1 MLKNKNIIVLLILS
15 SAVFIAWSCRTNSGT
30 SVTRQ
35 NFASQY
41 YSDQKVMRPE
51 YVLHNVTDSMSR
63 MYFSVNSSELLYQKN
78 NYDEGYT
85 ARIILTYIV
94 HPVAFPK
101 ILTDSG
107 RVVLSDVGQPGVSK
121 LLASHVDMDIY
132 DTDEYYIEV
141 IFRDLNKMTSSFE
154 LLYLD
159 HSGKNARN
167 NFLLTSE
174 NSDTPLYKTH
184 IAKEEKFSIRYYSE
198 NFSVL
203 YVSWYKNK
211 TGPAP
216 PPYST
221 NERHNSAKPD
231 STWKINVTLHDAIEL
246 PNEGFY
252 TFSIDSTSKTGITL
266 TRFHEEYPKILIARQ
281 LVYPLRYL
289 TMRDE
294 YIAMD
299 TARNVKKAVDD
310 FWLNSTGS
318 QERAREV
325 IRNFYNRVEATNT
338 LFGTEIEGWKTD
350 RGMIYLIFGP
360 PENVY
365 RSINSETW
373 IYGNGGNTNG
383 LSFVFDHKKDAF
395 TDEEFI
401 LVRNVDYRINW
412 ITAVDSW
419 RQGHVYTLR

>member
-1 MLKNKNIIVLLILS
+1 
-15 SAVFIAWSCRTNSGT
+15 
-30 SVTRQ
+30 
-35 NFASQY
+35 
-41 YSDQKVMRPE
+41 MRPS

-63 MYFSVNSSELLYQKN
+63 MYFSVNSAELLYQKN
-78 NYDEGYT
+78 TYDAGYT
-85 ARIILTYIV
+85 ARIVLTYVV

-107 RVVLSDVGQPGVSK
+107 RVVLSDIGQPGISK
-121 LLASHVDMDIY
+121 LLASHVDMDVY
-132 DTDEYYIEV
+132 DAGEYYIEV
-141 IFRDLNKMTSSFE
+141 IFRDLNKMTSSYE
-154 LLYLD
+154 LLFLD
-159 HSGKNARN
+159 HRGKNARN

-174 NSDTPLYKTH
+174 NSDTPLFK
-184 IAKEEKFSIRYYSE
+184 AFVGKDEKFSIRYYSE
-198 NFSVL
+198 NYSRL

-211 TGPAP
+211 SGPAP

-221 NERHNSAKPD
+221 IERRAAAKPD
-231 STWKINVTLHDAIEL
+231 SSWQMDVTFHDAIEL
-246 PNEGFY
+246 PKEGFY
-252 TFSIDSTSKTGITL
+252 TFSVDSASNQGITV

-299 TARNVKKAVDD
+299 TAKNVKKAVDD
-310 FWLNSTGS
+310 FWLTSTGS

-325 IRNFYNRVEATNT
+325 IRNFYNRVEAANT

-350 RGMIYLIFGP
+350 RGMVYLIFGP

-365 RSINSETW
+365 RNVNSETW

-395 TDEEFI
+395 TDQEFI